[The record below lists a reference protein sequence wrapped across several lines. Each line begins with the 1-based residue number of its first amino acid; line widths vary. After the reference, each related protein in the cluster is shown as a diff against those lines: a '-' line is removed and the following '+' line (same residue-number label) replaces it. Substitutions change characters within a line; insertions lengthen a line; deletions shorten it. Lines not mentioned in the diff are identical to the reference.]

1 MIKKEQ
7 LFPIVLIVLQIAAS
21 IPYFING
28 NVKRAIYWIAAG
40 ILNICVTF

>member
-7 LFPIVLIVLQIAAS
+7 IFPIILIVLQIAAS

>member
-7 LFPIVLIVLQIAAS
+7 IFPIILIILQLVAS
-21 IPYFING
+21 VPYFING
-28 NVKRAIYWIAAG
+28 NIKTDVYWVTVG